1 MITRTSEPATEDE
14 RMTQLVKLT
23 TCFSW
28 RTLQTLHNCYA
39 TLYYTTLHN
48 HTHTTHGTTHAHPAS
63 TITRT
68 PKSRAKHR
76 THHNIQTPQHTKT
89 PTYKDHNIKTPRHTN
104 TTTYKHHDTQTP
116 RHTNSTTYKDHNI
129 QKLTYIARTPTRRL
143 HALRKSSNSKQ
154 YSSNIRKRFEALMD

>member
-1 MITRTSEPATEDE
+1 MRLSNTPRAIMITRTSEPAEEDE

-48 HTHTTHGTTHAHPAS
+48 QTHTTHGTTHAHPAS

-68 PKSRAKHR
+68 LKSRAKHR

-89 PTYKDHNIKTPRHTN
+89 TTYKHHNIKTPRHTK
-104 TTTYKHHDTQTP
+104 TTTYK
-116 RHTNSTTYKDHNI
+116 
-129 QKLTYIARTPTRRL
+129 KLTYIAHTPTRRL